1 MRLLREGG
9 LLNPVWLDKS
19 VKSSALQS
27 RAHLNQ
33 AAVPIDPS
41 AVPDMPPEGVATAMQ
56 FQNYYE
62 TIMHVRPWPDAMT
75 LDATPVTQLTADL
88 GMGVWKT
95 PHRQLTAQQAVQWTI
110 CVEVAYVESLCISC
124 TLC

>member
-56 FQNYYE
+56 FENYYE

-75 LDATPVTQLTADL
+75 ARCYSSHSTDCRLGHGSLENSPQAADSSA
-88 GMGVWKT
+88 GCAMD
-95 PHRQLTAQQAVQWTI
+95 
-110 CVEVAYVESLCISC
+110 YLC
-124 TLC
+124 